1 MRRELQK
8 KIKKD
13 MGNSLKFVNEDKAAA
28 SFEGAGEVEG
38 DKSQS
43 LAVSEKLETEAMNAI
58 DLMQ

>member
-13 MGNSLKFVNEDKAAA
+13 MGSSLKFVNEDKAAA

-38 DKSQS
+38 DKS
-43 LAVSEKLETEAMNAI
+43 
-58 DLMQ
+58 